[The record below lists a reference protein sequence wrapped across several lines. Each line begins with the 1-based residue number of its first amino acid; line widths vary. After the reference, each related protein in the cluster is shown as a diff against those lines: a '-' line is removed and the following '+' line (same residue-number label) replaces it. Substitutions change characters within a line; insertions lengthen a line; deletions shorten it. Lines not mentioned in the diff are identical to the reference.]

1 MQCCYRHTY
10 GSHHYNKTEA
20 MCALTTK
27 VVGFK
32 AVFILPQIH
41 PKFAAGLVFMQ
52 KSLPW
57 LFAHTLHFFSM
68 NYHREK

>member
-1 MQCCYRHTY
+1 
-10 GSHHYNKTEA
+10 

-57 LFAHTLHFFSM
+57 LFAHTLHFLSM